1 MREVASGDGVKVG
14 WERDTT
20 SFFTLCIAYVF
31 VCVCFCV
38 CTVCVL
44 CERVRLIADMFVF
57 IDSKR
62 RAVAA
67 YTAVYEWQGSRLGGN
82 VCV

>member
-1 MREVASGDGVKVG
+1 MY
-14 WERDTT
+14 
-20 SFFTLCIAYVF
+20 LCVYCVN
-31 VCVCFCV
+31 VCV
-38 CTVCVL
+38 
-44 CERVRLIADMFVF
+44 RLTADMFVF

-67 YTAVYEWQGSRLGGN
+67 YTAVYGWQGSRLGGN

>member
-1 MREVASGDGVKVG
+1 M
-14 WERDTT
+14 
-20 SFFTLCIAYVF
+20 
-31 VCVCFCV
+31 CVYCV
-38 CTVCVL
+38 N
-44 CERVRLIADMFVF
+44 VRLTAYTFVF

-67 YTAVYEWQGSRLGGN
+67 YTVLYGWQGSRLGGN